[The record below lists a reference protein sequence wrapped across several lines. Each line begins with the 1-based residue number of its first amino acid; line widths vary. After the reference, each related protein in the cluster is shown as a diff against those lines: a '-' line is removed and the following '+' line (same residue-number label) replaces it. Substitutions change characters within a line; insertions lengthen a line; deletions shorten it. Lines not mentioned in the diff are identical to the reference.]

1 MAGDDNER
9 RLAAI
14 MSADVAGYSCLMGAN
29 ESGTLAALKA
39 LRRDVFA
46 PQVAAH
52 RGRVVKLMGDGA
64 LVEFSSMV
72 NAVDCAIA
80 VQKALAERPAEEPIK
95 LRIGVNLDDII
106 IEGSDIYGDGVNVA
120 ARIQEIADPGEVCI
134 SGAAYE

>member
-1 MAGDDNER
+1 MAGEGIKR

-14 MSADVAGYSCLMGAN
+14 MSADVAGYSRLMGTDEA
-29 ESGTLAALKA
+29 GTLSALKA

-52 RGRVVKLMGDGA
+52 KGRVVKLMGDGA
-64 LVEFSSMV
+64 LVEFPSIV

-80 VQKALAERPAEEPIK
+80 VQRVLAERPAEEPIK
-95 LRIGVNLDDII
+95 LRIGVNLGDII

-120 ARIQEIADPGEVCI
+120 ARIQEIAEPGGR
-134 SGAAYE
+134 SP